1 MEIWKPFAGECLQ
14 YVKEPSNKVDKNVV
28 AMVGTNTHYKE
39 KMVSHVQQ
47 RSPWLYLCFNPCTIA
62 L

>member
-28 AMVGTNTHYKE
+28 AMVGINTHYKE

-47 RSPWLYLCFNPCTIA
+47 RSP
-62 L
+62 